1 MEDRRSQADHPLGGV
16 LTTRLLLNCKPDNK
30 SRIHPATAD
39 IVGVRRDTA
48 DIVGVRRDTAEMIGM
63 RRDTADIVG
72 ARIMRLTEHL
82 RYFILIFV
90 RSKTGTV

>member
-48 DIVGVRRDTAEMIGM
+48 EMVGM